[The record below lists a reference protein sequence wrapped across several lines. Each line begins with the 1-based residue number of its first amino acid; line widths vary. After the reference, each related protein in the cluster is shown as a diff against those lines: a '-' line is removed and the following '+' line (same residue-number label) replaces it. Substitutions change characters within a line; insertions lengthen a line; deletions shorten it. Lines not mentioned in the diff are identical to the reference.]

1 MAKTREDRRQFW
13 REHVHAWRHSGERR
27 DDYCRE
33 HGLNVQTFNLW
44 VGRLRDELRPLSCG
58 DGGGRTTGTTS
69 PETSD
74 APTFI
79 PVEVAT
85 DDETPTHGS
94 QPSTRTIEID
104 AGGVTFRVGVD
115 ADTEMLARIITAARR
130 AT

>member
-13 REHVHAWRHSGERR
+13 REHVLAWHRSGDRR

-44 VGRLRDELRPLSCG
+44 VGRLRDELQPGSNG
-58 DGGGRTTGTTS
+58 APSTTDEAR

-79 PVEVAT
+79 PVEIAA
-85 DDETPTHGS
+85 DDEAPAMGDE
-94 QPSTRTIEID
+94 TRIAPIEVD
-104 AGGVTFRVGVD
+104 AGGVTLRVSAT
-115 ADTEMLARIITAARR
+115 ADTEVLARIITAARR
-130 AT
+130 AA

>member
-13 REHVHAWRHSGERR
+13 REHVHAWRRSGERR

-44 VGRLRDELRPLSCG
+44 VGRLRDELRPLSRANG
-58 DGGGRTTGTTS
+58 VGQRNGTTS

-79 PVEVAT
+79 PVEIVA
-85 DDETPTHGS
+85 DDETPSNSGS
-94 QPSTRTIEID
+94 TPTPTIEID
-104 AGGVTFRVGVD
+104 AGGVTFRVGAD
-115 ADTEMLARIITAARR
+115 ADTELLARIITAARR
-130 AT
+130 AA

>member
-13 REHVHAWRHSGERR
+13 REHVHAWRRSGERR

-44 VGRLRDELRPLSCG
+44 VGRLRDELRP
-58 DGGGRTTGTTS
+58 GGNGAGQTNGKAS

-85 DDETPTHGS
+85 DDETPTHAS
-94 QPSTRTIEID
+94 QPSTPTIEID
-104 AGGVTFRVGVD
+104 AGGVTFRVGAD
-115 ADTEMLARIITAARR
+115 ADTELLARIITAARR
-130 AT
+130 AA

>member
-13 REHVHAWRHSGERR
+13 REHVQAWHRSGDRR

-44 VGRLRDELRPLSCG
+44 VGRLRDELRPLSRANG
-58 DGGGRTTGTTS
+58 LGQTNGTTS

-79 PVEVAT
+79 PVEIAA
-85 DDETPTHGS
+85 DDETQTTGHE
-94 QPSTRTIEID
+94 TRMPPIEID
-104 AGGVTFRVGVD
+104 AGGVTFRVGAD
-115 ADTEMLARIITAARR
+115 ADTELLARIITAARR
-130 AT
+130 AA

>member
-1 MAKTREDRRQFW
+1 MAKTRDDRRRFW
-13 REHVHAWRHSGERR
+13 REHVHAWRRSGERR

-44 VGRLRDELRPLSCG
+44 VGRLRDELRP
-58 DGGGRTTGTTS
+58 DGKGAGRTNGKVS

-79 PVEVAT
+79 PVEIAA
-85 DDETPTHGS
+85 DDETPAAGDAKGM
-94 QPSTRTIEID
+94 PPIEVD
-104 AGGVTFRVGVD
+104 AGGVTLRVSAR
-115 ADTEMLARIITAARR
+115 ADTDVLARVIAAARR